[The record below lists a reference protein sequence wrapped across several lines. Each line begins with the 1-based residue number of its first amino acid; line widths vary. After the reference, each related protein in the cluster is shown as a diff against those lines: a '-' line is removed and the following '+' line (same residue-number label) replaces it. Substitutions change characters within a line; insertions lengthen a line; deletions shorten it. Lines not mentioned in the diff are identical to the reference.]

1 MLCLTFTFTSL
12 SNSEILLETNKT
24 TPLLMTCRVTHLAQ
38 GTTGTRQLIIMNSHS
53 FGIVM
58 PKGNSVP
65 LTSTS
70 Q

>member
-1 MLCLTFTFTSL
+1 MLYLPFTFASL
-12 SNSEILLETNKT
+12 RNSEILLETNKT
-24 TPLLMTCRVTHLAQ
+24 TSLLMICRVIHLEQ
-38 GTTGTRQLIIMNSHS
+38 GTTGTAQLITMNNHS

-70 Q
+70 